1 MDARHEPGHDAE
13 SAMFKLA
20 PWLVVAAVAASPLP
34 AHAAPYPTRNVDV
47 IVAYGPGGSTDIVAR
62 IVAQQL
68 QERLGQT
75 FVIVNR
81 PGAGGT
87 IGITAAMRAAPDGY
101 TLINA
106 YTAESVVVP
115 QISKNAK
122 YSVVDDFEPIA
133 ITGVVPVVLMVS
145 NKVKADNLK
154 DFLEELRANPG
165 KYNYGGGGGSPPHVM
180 GAWMAKLKSLD
191 VNHIPYRGGAQG
203 INDVI
208 GGHIDMFY
216 GGVAA
221 GKAAIDSGSVK
232 ALAVTG
238 DKRSSALPNVPT
250 FKEAGVPEFTLG
262 SWTVLLAPKGTP
274 ADIVATLKKE
284 TIATLDDPKMRE
296 ALARQGVERSDTQD
310 VHAFLAA
317 EFAKYGR
324 VARDT
329 GITIGQ

>member
-1 MDARHEPGHDAE
+1 M
-13 SAMFKLA
+13 SKLA
-20 PWLVVAAVAASPLP
+20 WLAALLSIGVATSAV
-34 AHAAPYPTRNVDV
+34 AAPYPTRNVEIV
-47 IVAYGPGGSTDIVAR
+47 VAYGPGGSTDIVAR
-62 IVAQQL
+62 IIAQHL
-68 QERLGQT
+68 QDRLGQT
-75 FVIVNR
+75 FVVVNR

-87 IGITAAMRAAPDGY
+87 IGITTAMRAAPDGY

-122 YSVVDDFEPIA
+122 YSVIDDFEPIA

-145 NKVKADNLK
+145 KTVKADNLK
-154 DFLEELRANPG
+154 DFLDELRANPG
-165 KYNYGGGGGSPPHVM
+165 KYTYGGGGGSPPHVM
-180 GAWMAKLKSLD
+180 GAWMAKLKGLE
-191 VNHIPYRGGAQG
+191 VTHIPYRGGAQG

-284 TIATLDDPKMRE
+284 TTAAEDDPKVHE
-296 ALARQGVERSDTQD
+296 LLARQGVERSDTQD
-310 VHAFLAA
+310 VRAFLTA

-324 VARDT
+324 VTRAT
-329 GITIGQ
+329 GISMGQ